1 MTGALGIVLAVL
13 LVALFALALRTVVAA
28 PFRALG
34 ILVAGMAVH
43 NFLLMILLRLGTPD
57 VLVRLV
63 QGWKEAILLLL
74 LAMALW
80 LGWRR
85 RQAGTF
91 PRLRPIDLLL
101 VAFAIVAL
109 IYFVLPGSL
118 LHAQATFSQRILG

>member
-13 LVALFALALRTVVAA
+13 LVAVFALALRTVIAA

-57 VLVRLV
+57 ALVRLL
-63 QGWKEAILLLL
+63 QGWKEFILLVL
-74 LAMALW
+74 LATALW
-80 LGWRR
+80 IGWRR
-85 RQAGTF
+85 WRAGSL
-91 PRLRPIDLLL
+91 PHLRPIDFFV

-109 IYFVLPGSL
+109 I
-118 LHAQATFSQRILG
+118 